1 MEDHTMSIA
10 ITSAAHAAVST
21 QPALQP
27 KAATQ
32 QPAPAKLQPAPAD
45 TVQISAAAQ
54 ALKEATENP
63 AQTAKEA
70 AGGDVQAKRLLAKE
84 AADKAL

>member
-1 MEDHTMSIA
+1 MSIA
-10 ITSAAHAAVST
+10 ITSAPHAAVST
-21 QPALQP
+21 QPAVQP

-32 QPAPAKLQPAPAD
+32 QPASQSASAKVQPAPVD

-63 AQTAKEA
+63 AQTAREA
-70 AGGDVQAKRLLAKE
+70 AGGDIQAKRLLAKE